1 MIAWYS
7 SEKPYKYVLL
17 NPTLLWVAWL
27 TLWNVPWSLDLV
39 QNDVLIPWLHI
50 NLGCIWFYKPYEWLP
65 LVLQTWDWFEWPVQ
79 YLRSTLCRLFLS
91 TTLQLAQYYSSKHY
105 RAQHSI
111 LTCCH
116 REWSSLQDEVFSHQT
131 THGQEVQPEVSLL
144 QTDSD
149 EGISLQGTHI
159 SSPGAPFLRAT
170 LASSRKVRGRQRTLF
185 KARHK

>member
-1 MIAWYS
+1 MMR
-7 SEKPYKYVLL
+7 
-17 NPTLLWVAWL
+17 
-27 TLWNVPWSLDLV
+27 WSLDFILILV
-39 QNDVLIPWLHI
+39 AYGSTSPMSDYPLSYKHGFDLRDQCNT
-50 NLGCIWFYKPYEWLP
+50 LGRFYPMI
-65 LVLQTWDWFEWPVQ
+65 
-79 YLRSTLCRLFLS
+79 LCRLFLS
-91 TTLQLAQYYSSKHY
+91 NNLQLTQYHSSKHY

-116 REWSSLQDEVFSHQT
+116 REWSSLQDEAFSHQT

-170 LASSRKVRGRQRTLF
+170 LASSRKVRGR
-185 KARHK
+185 